1 MGWRGKFGWGGAE
14 QTGFLRVFFLASRG
28 HFEEGVTFVAGLER
42 EEYMGLF
49 WGNKQETE
57 GGIHFLEK
65 EKQKEVSLSL
75 RGVSKI
81 REGYFQSGRGR
92 S

>member
-42 EEYMGLF
+42 GEHMGLF

-75 RGVSKI
+75 RGVSEI